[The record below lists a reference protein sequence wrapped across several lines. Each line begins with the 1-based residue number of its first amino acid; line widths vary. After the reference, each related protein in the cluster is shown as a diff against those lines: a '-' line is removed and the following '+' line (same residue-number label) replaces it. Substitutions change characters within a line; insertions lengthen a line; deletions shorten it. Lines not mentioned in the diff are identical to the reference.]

1 MVDETVPHEQSE
13 AVADAQQAYSFLDVG
28 VVTSAPDQTEDGA
41 HHVTVAE
48 TRVPSDTPVPVIPPV
63 HGDYYVPPE
72 GTPVLLAYVEEN
84 DPVVIGSPLPPTD
97 SENVTAGERVVS
109 HPLSQAAVT
118 FADDGGVSVVGDNG
132 NNIAIGADGT
142 ITLSGS
148 GNEVELQTDGTVVIN
163 NGDRGAVTDVTID
176 ETNAEGGATKLKIS
190 RNSTIR
196 L

>member
-28 VVTSAPDQTEDGA
+28 IVTSAPDQTEDGA

-63 HGDYYVPPE
+63 HGDFYVPPE

-97 SENVTAGERVVS
+97 SEDVTAGERVVS
-109 HPLSQAAVT
+109 HPLSSAAVK
-118 FADDGGVSVVGDNG
+118 FADDGTVQLLGD
-132 NNIAIGADGT
+132 DGT
-142 ITLSGS
+142 NVAIDP
-148 GNEVELQTDGTVVIN
+148 DGTVVIN
-163 NGDRGAVTDVTID
+163 DGDQGAITDVSPSG
-176 ETNAEGGATKLKIS
+176 TNGNGGITGLDIT
-190 RNSTIR
+190 RNSDI
-196 L
+196 LL